1 MNTTKIAI
9 AGKGGVGKTFVAGSL
24 ARLFSRDGYN
34 VLAIDADPNI
44 NLAYSIG
51 IPQSISDKIVPLSE
65 NEVLIEERTGMS
77 TTETYGAVFN
87 MTPRVEDIIDRFGVV
102 GPDNVKLLIMGTVQ
116 SGGMGCMCGANAL
129 LRVLM
134 QHILIQRKE
143 VVIMDM
149 VAGLEHLGRGTAR
162 RMDSIIVVLEP
173 RMKSVDTFKR
183 IVKLAKD
190 IEVDDVLAVG
200 NKIRNIKEKEY
211 IMEKVGALG
220 FEVVAHIPFDPFI
233 GEADMLGKASIDF
246 NPQAPALI
254 EVEKLKDYLKTR
266 YGL

>member
-1 MNTTKIAI
+1 
-9 AGKGGVGKTFVAGSL
+9 L

-51 IPQSISDKIVPLSE
+51 IPHSISDKIIPLSE

-77 TTETYGAVFN
+77 TIESYGAVFN
-87 MTPRVEDIIDRFGVV
+87 MTPRVDDIVDHFGVV
-102 GPDNVKLLIMGTVQ
+102 GPDNVKLLTMGTVQ
-116 SGGMGCMCGANAL
+116 SGGTGCMCGANAL

-134 QHILIQRKE
+134 QHVLIQRKE

-200 NKIRNIKEKEY
+200 NKIRNIKEKEF
-211 IMEKVGALG
+211 INEKVGALG
-220 FEVVAHIPFDPFI
+220 FEVVAHIPFDPLI
-233 GEADMLGKASIDF
+233 GEADMMGKASIDY
-246 NPQAPALI
+246 NPRAPALVK
-254 EVEKLKDYLKTR
+254 VEKLKDYLKTR